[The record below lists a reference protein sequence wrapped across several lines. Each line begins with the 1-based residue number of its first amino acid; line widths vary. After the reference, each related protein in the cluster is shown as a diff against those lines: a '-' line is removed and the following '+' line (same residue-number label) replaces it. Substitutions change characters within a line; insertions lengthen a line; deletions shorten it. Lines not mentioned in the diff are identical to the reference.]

1 MNFYSNCLI
10 ASFVL
15 VTVFNWLEIIMESD
29 LLICGIH
36 AKIDNQTTIK

>member
-1 MNFYSNCLI
+1 MNFYRNCLI
-10 ASFVL
+10 ASL